1 MKQMKKKRY
10 YVPLNIS
17 LLEINNLGG
26 AICTSGGRTDYDPEE
41 WGDDPTNAGRADYD
55 QEEW

>member
-1 MKQMKKKRY
+1 MKKKRY